1 MNVAVHAAASASATP
16 PISVGWKWG
25 AAGIALGFLLFL
37 YVVTMAAF
45 NAKNGKGF
53 WKRLFSWQL
62 VEGADGSPS
71 TSKLQWL
78 LWLAVILFA
87 YVALWVL
94 RAVGGNYAAISNV
107 PVNVLTVLGFST
119 GTAVAAKGITW
130 GYVQNGM
137 VAKTQPPPP
146 PQGQGAGAGGATVGQ
161 GGILTDDSGV
171 PELAKVQIMGFTLIG
186 LGIFLTTVVH
196 EMIINKVGAGL
207 PNIDSSLLVLMGI
220 SQGGYLGK
228 KLVTF
233 SPPTLYAPSLATV
246 SAAAQTTVSLPG
258 VNLGSQ
264 PGQLLLNGSPIAVS
278 TWSSTAIT
286 FIVPGNDPATNQ
298 PWPQAPQQVSLA
310 VAVAGQ
316 TSNSVPLAVT
326 A

>member
-1 MNVAVHAAASASATP
+1 MNVTVQAAASASASP
-16 PISVGWKWG
+16 AISPGWKWG
-25 AAGIALGFLLFL
+25 AAGIGLGFLLFL
-37 YVVTMAAF
+37 YLVTMATM
-45 NAKNGKGF
+45 NAKTGKGL
-53 WKRLFSWQL
+53 WKRLFSLQL

-87 YVALWVL
+87 YIVLWVL
-94 RAVGGNYAAISNV
+94 RAAQGNYSAISNV

-130 GYVQNGM
+130 GYVQNGL
-137 VAKTQPPPP
+137 VAKTQPPDP
-146 PQGQGAGAGGATVGQ
+146 PQGQAGAGGGATVGQ
-161 GGILTDDSGV
+161 GGILQDDSGV
-171 PELAKVQIMGFTLIG
+171 PELAKVQMMGFTLIA

-196 EMIINKVGAGL
+196 EIVTNKVGAGL

-233 SPPTLYAPSLATV
+233 SPPTLYAPSPPKG
-246 SAAAQTTVSLPG
+246 SAGTLVSLPG

-264 PGQLLLNGSPIAVS
+264 PGQLLMNGSP
-278 TWSSTAIT
+278 TDFTNWSSTAIT
-286 FIVPGNDPATNQ
+286 FTVTDRDPASGN
-298 PWPQAPQQVSLA
+298 PWGGADTVVPLA
-310 VAVAGQ
+310 VSVMGQ
-316 TSNSVPLAVT
+316 ASNSVPFTVT